1 MTTQLNPAA
10 VDDKWG
16 GVLYLELGD
25 TKPDNF
31 EDIRSKL
38 LEHIN
43 RQKYYSITVHD
54 TAWNLELNSPEL
66 IYSDGGNTV
75 IMRQITIDDNFQ
87 LTIIEYYFHSDGNYV
102 RWARNIDT
110 VNTVSGKVDA
120 VSGKVDAVSGKVDAL
135 AATKQDVLTA
145 GKGIVIDDSNTISI
159 NLDPDIFKVVSVLP
173 GTPATG
179 DEKKIHLVPSDSGE
193 SGNAYDEYIYVDS
206 SWEKIGSFRPT
217 IDLSEYAE
225 KSYVDSEVSSLEAK
239 NTELT
244 NNITTLESRIAE
256 LEKIIS
262 QITIKEE

>member
-1 MTTQLNPAA
+1 MITKLNPAA
-10 VDDKWG
+10 LNDKWG

-54 TAWNLELNSPEL
+54 MSWNIELNSPEL

-75 IMRQITIDDNFQ
+75 IMRQISFDDNFQ
-87 LTIIEYYFHSDGNYV
+87 LTIIEYYFHSNGNYV

-120 VSGKVDAVSGKVDAL
+120 VSGKVDAVFGKVDAL
-135 AATKQDVLTA
+135 ATSKQDVLTA
-145 GKGIVIDDSNTISI
+145 GAGIVIDDNNTISV
-159 NLDPDIFKVVSVLP
+159 NLDTNIFKAVSVLP
-173 GTPATG
+173 EAPASG
-179 DEKKIHLVPSDSGE
+179 DEKKIHLVPSDYSE
-193 SGNAYDEYIYVDS
+193 SGNAYDEYIYVDG

-217 IDLSEYAE
+217 VDLSEYAE
-225 KSYVDSEVSSLEAK
+225 KSYVDSKVASLEAK

-244 NNITTLESRIAE
+244 NTITALETRIAE
-256 LEKIIS
+256 LEKVIS
-262 QITIKEE
+262 QITVNEE